1 MHIQI
6 STKGYE
12 KTIILIPLREG
23 YHPKERHAIALLFA
37 EPEPRTEHR
46 VEAVW
51 AAASA
56 GEKTVARVPRL
67 RQQQ

>member
-1 MHIQI
+1 M
-6 STKGYE
+6 
-12 KTIILIPLREG
+12 PLREG

-56 GEKTVARVPRL
+56 GEETVARVPRL

>member
-1 MHIQI
+1 MKRQL
-6 STKGYE
+6 S
-12 KTIILIPLREG
+12 LSLREG

-51 AAASA
+51 AAARA
-56 GEKTVARVPRL
+56 GEETVARVLRL
-67 RQQQ
+67 WQQQ

>member
-1 MHIQI
+1 MKRQL
-6 STKGYE
+6 S
-12 KTIILIPLREG
+12 LSLREG

-37 EPEPRTEHR
+37 EPEHR

-56 GEKTVARVPRL
+56 GEETVARVPRL